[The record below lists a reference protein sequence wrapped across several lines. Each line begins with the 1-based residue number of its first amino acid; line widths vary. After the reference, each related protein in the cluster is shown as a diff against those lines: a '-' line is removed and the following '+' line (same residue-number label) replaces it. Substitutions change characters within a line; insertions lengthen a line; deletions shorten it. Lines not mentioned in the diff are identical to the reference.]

1 MADEIAVSVVDDA
14 VKGSVSPLKFDTETY
29 AQLLTTLKLIS
40 EDWPMEHDKGTYAMY
55 LMHDCRDLAKML
67 TLVADEAEKVAL

>member
-14 VKGSVSPLKFDTETY
+14 VKGTGLPLKFDPETY
-29 AQLLTTLKLIS
+29 AQLLAALKLIS
-40 EDWPMEHDKGTYAMY
+40 EGWPMERNAAVYAMY